1 MRFRSILP
9 ITALLALAACDGGG
23 GGTTEPPAGGEYR
36 ALLQSPHGDE
46 GAAAI
51 ELTGPGIQSVTAPAG
66 RLWTQVAGNT
76 VHAVLVRDPAG
87 PLELL
92 VTMAPGQTPPAAR
105 VVEVVDRFDQ
115 PRASTAGYSVTF
127 TR

>member
-9 ITALLALAACDGGG
+9 LASLLALAACDGG

-36 ALLQSPHGDE
+36 AVLVSPHGDE

-66 RLWTQVAGNT
+66 TLWTQADGNT
-76 VHAVLVRDPAG
+76 MRVVLVRDPAG
-87 PLELL
+87 PVELR
-92 VTMAPGQTPPAAR
+92 VTTAPGQTPPAAR

-115 PRASTAGYSVTF
+115 PRESLAGYSVTF